1 MELTLVEYAEV
12 ARALAIYPSERVY
25 EYPSLGLGGEI
36 GELCEKLDAREF
48 RVREVTDTDLRKEF
62 GDVLWYVMN
71 TALDAGIDI
80 DELIPDCCSGM
91 RAVTFAEIQK
101 AVPASRPG
109 VLAGLGGKAC
119 ELAKKYIRDDA
130 LKLTDERR
138 DKVHMTLIEIL
149 LCLGGLCNVC
159 GLSLEEAAQEN
170 LDKLRSRRERGTL
183 QGSGDN
189 R

>member
-1 MELTLVEYAEV
+1 MALTLVEYAEV
-12 ARALAIYPSERVY
+12 ARSMAIYPSDRVY

-48 RVREVTDTDLRKEF
+48 KVRPVSDTDLRKEF

-71 TALDAGIDI
+71 TALDAKIDI
-80 DELIPDCCSGM
+80 DELVPDCCSGL
-91 RAVTFAEIQK
+91 RAATFAEIQK
-101 AVPASRPG
+101 AVPSSRPG
-109 VLAGLGGKAC
+109 ILAGLGGKAC
-119 ELAKKYIRDDA
+119 ELAKKYIRDDGVTM
-130 LKLTDERR
+130 TDKRR
-138 DKVHMTLIEIL
+138 DNVHLTLIQIL
-149 LCLGGLCNVC
+149 LCLGGLCNLC

-170 LDKLRSRRERGTL
+170 LDKLQSRKDRGVL